1 VPVLE
6 PMSGL
11 SENSG
16 SRYFKANYPFEKKLR
31 ALALAWS
38 LTHPPAKAQRRE
50 EMEEAPGN

>member
-1 VPVLE
+1 MPVLE